1 MAMTIDSLA
10 TETESAR
17 LVRRTTT
24 WFILLFWIAQV
35 TMLTILRHL
44 NLGEEEKLAFLL
56 PRLCVTLIGIGIS
69 FVIADRLRR
78 LAGRPMRVKLGVA
91 ALLAL
96 IGCLIHGGA
105 NIAMFRLLIEGSY
118 TDDFDIGMF
127 LGALLQWFWAY
138 AALCALLLAVTSSLE
153 LSERERRI
161 AQLQRVAHT
170 AQLRALRYQL
180 NPHFM
185 FNTLNSIASLIA
197 RRDAETAE
205 LMVENLADFLRAG
218 LSLDPQEDIPLAR
231 EIELQSLYLAIEILR
246 FPDRLKVEIDVPP
259 DTQGALVPGLITQPL
274 VENAVRH
281 AVALSVEPVRLSI
294 AARRIGNRL
303 RITVHNSA
311 AQGGGAAARSGTGV
325 GLANVTDR
333 LRAQFD
339 DDYAISSGRDEDG
352 GFLVV
357 IDIPFSTAA

>member
-1 MAMTIDSLA
+1 MMTDA
-10 TETESAR
+10 FVAETESTR

-24 WFILLFWIAQV
+24 WFILLFWFAQV

-56 PRLCVTLIGIGIS
+56 PRLCVTLIGVGIS

-78 LAGRPMRVKLGVA
+78 LAGRSMRVKIGTA

-105 NIAMFRLLIEGSY
+105 NIALFRLLVEGSY
-118 TDDFDIGMF
+118 SETFDAGMF

-138 AALCALLLAVTSSLE
+138 AALCALLLAITSSLE
-153 LSERERRI
+153 LADRERRI
-161 AQLQRVAHT
+161 AHLQRVAHT

-185 FNTLNSIASLIA
+185 FNTLNSIASLIS

-231 EIELQSLYLAIEILR
+231 EIELQSLYLAIETLR
-246 FPDRLKVEIDVPP
+246 FPDRLKVEIDMSP
-259 DTQGALVPGLITQPL
+259 DTAGALVPGLITQPL
-274 VENAVRH
+274 VENVVRH
-281 AVALSVEPVRLSI
+281 AVALSVEPVRLHI
-294 AARRIGNRL
+294 VARRAGNRL
-303 RITVHNSA
+303 HISVHNSA
-311 AQGGGAAARSGTGV
+311 AKGGTASASKGTGV

-339 DDYAISSGRDEDG
+339 TDCAISSGRDEDG
-352 GFLVV
+352 GFLVM
-357 IDIPFSTAA
+357 IDIPFSTAG